1 MALPADFPVAEVVG
15 DVLVPVPVLE
25 AVPEGVADG
34 VVAADPLP
42 LTPLTESYG

>member
-1 MALPADFPVAEVVG
+1 MALLADFVVEEEVE

-25 AVPEGVADG
+25 VVPEGVADG

-42 LTPLTESYG
+42 LTPWMASYG